1 MAEPRQLFPVV
12 FLGKETK
19 LPDPLLTEVP
29 EPDPEELQ
37 AIEQEQAKAKSMGTP
52 AKS

>member
-12 FLGKETK
+12 FLGRNTRV
-19 LPDPLLTEVP
+19 PDPLLEEVS

-37 AIEQEQAKAKSMGTP
+37 AIEQEQVKAKSMGTP